1 MDNPE
6 KQSRMGRQGTGGRQT
21 KHRIQHRKLQTKNDE
36 QYGQNPKRGWTVD
49 I

>member
-6 KQSRMGRQGTGGRQT
+6 TQSTLGSQGTGGRQT

-36 QYGQNPKRGWTVD
+36 QYGHNQKRGCSVD

>member
-21 KHRIQHRKLQTKNDE
+21 KHRIQHRKLQTTNDE
-36 QYGQNPKRGWTVD
+36 QYGQNPKRG
-49 I
+49 